1 MGVIEFLKQLD
12 FALETCL
19 KLFFLE
25 QVIGEYLDR
34 YVPLVLQVIP
44 RGTRPP
50 SHLPLSARGHSSAQ
64 ESDLLAQPLFISVC
78 LAPERFRR

>member
-34 YVPLVLQVIP
+34 YVPLVLQVNP
-44 RGTRPP
+44 AVHDRHPTCRY
-50 SHLPLSARGHSSAQ
+50 
-64 ESDLLAQPLFISVC
+64 LLEDMVVLKSLTC
-78 LAPERFRR
+78 